1 LTGAAAQLLWGSED
15 LTYEELLEKLKRFGG
30 QGMEEK
36 FQTELRCRHRSK
48 GESLRELA
56 QDIRRLMAMA
66 YPGEK
71 SSLSEY
77 IARNSF
83 LTALG
88 DAELELK
95 IRERE
100 PKDLDEAVGISQR
113 MEVFRNTVKSST
125 AGRHR
130 VNRQVVDSCPKDE
143 LLRNLETRLVKL
155 EEKVSAADNET
166 GAEMPLFSNEVGTG
180 RPKDERHTRI
190 RGVMGILC
198 PVVMTLMFGRT
209 M

>member
-15 LTYEELLEKLKRFGG
+15 LTYEELLEKIERRFGG
-30 QGMEEK
+30 QGVEEK
-36 FQTELRCRHRSK
+36 YQTELRCRRRSK
-48 GESLRELA
+48 GQSLRELA

-71 SSLSEY
+71 SSLSEH
-77 IARNSF
+77 IARDSF

-95 IRERE
+95 VRERE

-113 MEVFRNTVKSST
+113 IEVFRNTVESST
-125 AGRHR
+125 AGRHCI
-130 VNRQVVDSCPKDE
+130 NRRVVDTCPKDE

-155 EEKVSAADNET
+155 EGK
-166 GAEMPLFSNEVGTG
+166 
-180 RPKDERHTRI
+180 
-190 RGVMGILC
+190 GIC
-198 PVVMTLMFGRT
+198 SR
-209 M
+209 

>member
-1 LTGAAAQLLWGSED
+1 
-15 LTYEELLEKLKRFGG
+15 
-30 QGMEEK
+30 MEEK
-36 FQTELRCRHRSK
+36 FQTELRCRRRSQ

-71 SSLSEY
+71 SSLSEH
-77 IARNSF
+77 IARHSF

-95 IRERE
+95 VRERG

-113 MEVFRNTVKSST
+113 VEMFRNTVESST

-130 VNRQVVDSCPKDE
+130 VNRQVVNSCPKDE

-155 EEKVSAADNET
+155 EETVSAADNEMV
-166 GAEMPLFSNEVGTG
+166 AETPLFSNEVGTAQ
-180 RPKDERHTRI
+180 
-190 RGVMGILC
+190 
-198 PVVMTLMFGRT
+198 GRT
-209 M
+209 AYQNKRRDGHYLPSCNDTFVWKDDVMKRINELEAAVNKNP